1 MDSRKYQL
9 QRQIIEALKAD
20 DNDLLSLLKSQWAHR
35 YGVESLE
42 ELKNQDL
49 NEVKQNPTSQDN
61 QEFDQS
67 GDSFSED
74 DQAISINEDVNQ
86 VKEIRND
93 IQGIEKSVNVEKK
106 QSFEIKSYEI
116 ADKEDYQN
124 KSLTPVGAYKS
135 PPKVE
140 ALIPLPPK
148 PKYGFLKKWLIRS

>member
-1 MDSRKYQL
+1 MDSRKDQL
-9 QRQIIEALKAD
+9 QKQIIEAFKAN

-35 YGVESLE
+35 FGVESLE
-42 ELKNQDL
+42 ELKNLDL
-49 NEVKQNPTSQDN
+49 NQLNQNPTNEDN

-67 GDSFSED
+67 ENPFPED
-74 DQAISINEDVNQ
+74 DQVVAINEDVNQ

-93 IQGIEKSVNVEKK
+93 TQKTNKSVKVENK

-116 ADKEDYQN
+116 ADKENYQS
-124 KSLTPVGAYKS
+124 KSITPARENQR